1 MQNQLDPFQTV
12 ILELSEFNRSLTETV
27 STITKPTF
35 EFTNEDVKAFSDKR
49 VEILG
54 LDSINKRLSEEQYNR
69 IFHITR
75 IDLVSPL
82 YLEVLGHA
90 VNYEKKSLLGRKK
103 HSDCIDFVL
112 DSVTNFDSFKQYLKG
127 PDYDSATLVEL
138 MDLQVETSQIVFRAT
153 EAYMFYQR
161 ASIAY
166 EEAVDRFVNVLK
178 GLVSRLSRISNYNKN
193 LKVYFSEY
201 IGKFSEFIE
210 HVERSH

>member
-1 MQNQLDPFQTV
+1 M
-12 ILELSEFNRSLTETV
+12 
-27 STITKPTF
+27 
-35 EFTNEDVKAFSDKR
+35 
-49 VEILG
+49 
-54 LDSINKRLSEEQYNR
+54 
-69 IFHITR
+69 
-75 IDLVSPL
+75 
-82 YLEVLGHA
+82 
-90 VNYEKKSLLGRKK
+90 
-103 HSDCIDFVL
+103 
-112 DSVTNFDSFKQYLKG
+112 KG